1 MDNNLGGDWIGMME
15 KTDERALQWFAIN
28 LLTHKFQK
36 KGNVSGTAVIVSDY
50 PKIQI

>member
-1 MDNNLGGDWIGMME
+1 MDNNLGGDWIGMID
-15 KTDERALQWFAIN
+15 KTDERDLQWFAIN

-50 PKIQI
+50 FQI